1 MIAIIDDDLLFAG
14 ILKEKLLQYNK
25 NYEIKVLSYFDEKF
39 LDNNDIEI
47 LFLDIELGDQD
58 GIELASKYRE
68 SGHDKV
74 EIVFVSVH
82 NGLVFHSMVA
92 YPRYFVR
99 KLNLDQDLEE
109 CMHVIRNRNRR
120 KNAKIL
126 VNDEMIMITDIL
138 FVKSKRNYVYYTL
151 LNKET
156 IKQRTKISIVEE
168 VLKEY
173 NFVRCHLSY
182 LINVAY
188 IERVGKDFVAL
199 KNNILISVSKSRY
212 NEVLNTYKQYRFE

>member
-25 NYEIKVLSYFDEKF
+25 NYEIKVLSCFDEEF
-39 LDNNDIEI
+39 LNNNDIEI

-68 SGHDKV
+68 KGHDKV

-99 KLNLDQDLEE
+99 KLNLDQDLKE

-151 LNKET
+151 LNKEI

-212 NEVLNTYKQYRFE
+212 SEVLNTYKQYRFE

>member
-1 MIAIIDDDLLFAG
+1 MIAIIDDDLLFAS

-25 NYEIKVLSYFDEKF
+25 DYNIKILSCFDEEF
-39 LDNNDIEI
+39 LDNNDIKI

-58 GIELASKYRE
+58 GIELASRYRE
-68 SGHDKV
+68 KGHDKV
-74 EIVFVSVH
+74 EIVFVSIH

-99 KLNLDQDLEE
+99 KLNLDQDLDE

-138 FVKSKRNYVYYTL
+138 FIKSKGNYVYYTL
-151 LNKET
+151 LNKEI

-188 IERVGKDFVAL
+188 IESVGKDFIVL
-199 KNNILISVSKSRY
+199 KNSFHISVSKSRF
-212 NEVLNTYKQYRFE
+212 NEVLNAYRQYRFQ

>member
-1 MIAIIDDDLLFAG
+1 
-14 ILKEKLLQYNK
+14 
-25 NYEIKVLSYFDEKF
+25 
-39 LDNNDIEI
+39 
-47 LFLDIELGDQD
+47 
-58 GIELASKYRE
+58 
-68 SGHDKV
+68 
-74 EIVFVSVH
+74 
-82 NGLVFHSMVA
+82 
-92 YPRYFVR
+92 
-99 KLNLDQDLEE
+99 
-109 CMHVIRNRNRR
+109 
-120 KNAKIL
+120 
-126 VNDEMIMITDIL
+126 MIMITDIL

>member
-1 MIAIIDDDLLFAG
+1 
-14 ILKEKLLQYNK
+14 
-25 NYEIKVLSYFDEKF
+25 
-39 LDNNDIEI
+39 
-47 LFLDIELGDQD
+47 
-58 GIELASKYRE
+58 
-68 SGHDKV
+68 
-74 EIVFVSVH
+74 
-82 NGLVFHSMVA
+82 MVA

>member
-25 NYEIKVLSYFDEKF
+25 NYEIKVLSCFDEEF
-39 LDNNDIEI
+39 LNNNDIEI

-68 SGHDKV
+68 KGHDKV

-99 KLNLDQDLEE
+99 KLNLDQDLKE

-151 LNKET
+151 LNKE
-156 IKQRTKISIVEE
+156 IIRQRTKISIVEE

-212 NEVLNTYKQYRFE
+212 SEVLNTYKQYRFE